1 MTSVGDLG
9 LFGPDSV
16 TWRVHGDPTMLLGGL
31 RSLFLQAL
39 HPLAMAGVEQHS
51 GFRDDPWGRLF
62 RTAEY
67 VTVVAFGTT
76 AEAQRA
82 GARVRGIHRGL
93 TGIEPESGAR
103 YQVDDPDLL
112 RWVHCA
118 EVESFFTTYR
128 RAGGPLRPGDADRYY
143 AEQRRAAELVGLGA
157 DTVPGS
163 VGEMADY
170 FAGIR
175 PALRLTA
182 PARAALWFVHVPPMP
197 VRAWPTRPAWA
208 GIAGLS
214 FALQP
219 RWARRMY
226 GAPGLQL
233 IDVGA
238 SAAVRAFR
246 SAAMLVPATLRD
258 GARVKDAQR
267 RAAELRIVA
276 G

>member
-1 MTSVGDLG
+1 MASVSDVG
-9 LFGPDSV
+9 LFGPESV
-16 TWRVHGDPTMLLGGL
+16 TWRVHADPTMLLGGL

-51 GFRDDPWGRLF
+51 GFREDPWGRLF

-93 TGIEPESGAR
+93 AGVEPETGAHYR
-103 YQVDDPDLL
+103 VDDPDLL

-118 EVESFFTTYR
+118 EVESFLTTYR
-128 RAGGPLRPGDADRYY
+128 RAGGDIGPGDADRYY
-143 AEQRRAAELVGLGA
+143 REQRRAAELVGLA
-157 DTVPGS
+157 PDSVPGTES
-163 VGEMADY
+163 DMADY
-170 FAGIR
+170 FDGMRSALRVTR
-175 PALRLTA
+175 PARE
-182 PARAALWFVHVPPMP
+182 ALWFVHVPPMP
-197 VRAWPTRPAWA
+197 VPAWPTRPAWA

-214 FALQP
+214 FTLQP

-226 GAPGLQL
+226 GAPGLPVA
-233 IDVGA
+233 DVVA

-246 SAAMLVPATLRD
+246 TTAMLVPASLRD
-258 GARVKDAQR
+258 GPRVKDAQR
-267 RAAELRIVA
+267 RARSLHVVA